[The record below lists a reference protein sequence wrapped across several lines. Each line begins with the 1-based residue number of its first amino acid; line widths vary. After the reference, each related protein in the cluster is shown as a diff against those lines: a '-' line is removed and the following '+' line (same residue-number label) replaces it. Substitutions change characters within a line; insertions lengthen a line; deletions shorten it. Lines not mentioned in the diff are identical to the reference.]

1 MTTSPAEFAALRS
14 STADLLRGLTD
25 EQWSDADVRAPSLL
39 PDWTRGHVLAHI
51 ARNAD
56 GIARTLSGAL
66 RGEKLARYPDGM
78 AGRNA
83 DIEAGAGRPLAEQ
96 LLDVEQSADRLDR
109 LFAAVADANSWDLE
123 CDDRT
128 AGEYVVGRWREV
140 EIHRVDLGGSYGASD
155 WPAAFVRYL
164 LPSLL
169 AGLDERVPDGTAVR
183 IEIAPE
189 DSVTTDLGGSVWTCG
204 TGEPAAVTGPD
215 WAVLAWLLGRP
226 SAAGDQLANAPELS
240 RWL

>member
-14 STADLLRGLTD
+14 STADLLRGLAD

-39 PDWTRGHVLAHI
+39 PDWTRGHVLAHL

-66 RGEKLARYPDGM
+66 RGEHLARYPGGA

-96 LLDVEQSADRLDR
+96 LLDVQQSAERLDR
-109 LFAAVADANSWDLE
+109 LFAAVADVDGWGLE

-128 AGEYVVGRWREV
+128 AGAYVGGRWREV
-140 EIHRVDLGGSYGASD
+140 EIHRVDLGGSYGAAD
-155 WPAAFVRYL
+155 WPSAFVRYL

-169 AGLDERVPDGTAVR
+169 SGLDDRVPDGTALR
-183 IEIAPE
+183 IQITPE
-189 DSVTTDLGGSVWTCG
+189 RSVTTDLGGSVWTCG
-204 TGEPAAVTGPD
+204 DGDPTAVTGPD

-226 SAAGDQLANAPELS
+226 AAAGAHLSGAPELA

>member
-1 MTTSPAEFAALRS
+1 MTTSPPEFAALRS

-25 EQWSDADVRAPSLL
+25 ERWSDADVHSPSLL
-39 PDWTRGHVLAHI
+39 PDWTRGHVLTHI

-66 RGEKLARYPDGM
+66 RGERLERYPDGV

-83 DIEAGAGRPLAEQ
+83 DIEAGAGRPVGEL

-109 LFAAVADANSWDLE
+109 LFAAVADQDGWDLE

-128 AGEYVVGRWREV
+128 AGEYVSGRWREV
-140 EIHRVDLGGSYGASD
+140 EIHRVDLGGSFGASD

-164 LPSLL
+164 LPQLL
-169 AGLDERVPDGTAVR
+169 AGLDERVPAGTAVR
-183 IEIAPE
+183 IEVTPE

-204 TGEPAAVTGPD
+204 DGEPAAVTGPD
-215 WAVLAWLLGRP
+215 WAVLAWLLGR
-226 SAAGDQLANAPELS
+226 SAAAGDRLANAPELS

>member
-1 MTTSPAEFAALRS
+1 MTTPLAELAALRS
-14 STADLLRGLTD
+14 STADLLRGLAD
-25 EQWSDADVRAPSLL
+25 EQWSDADVRAASLL
-39 PDWTRGHVLAHI
+39 PDWTRGHVLTHL

-66 RGEKLARYPDGM
+66 RGEHLARYPDGT

-83 DIEAGAGRPLAEQ
+83 DIEAGTGRPLAEQ
-96 LLDVEQSADRLDR
+96 LLDVQQSADRLDR
-109 LFAAVADANSWDLE
+109 LFAAVAEADGWGLE

-128 AGEYVVGRWREV
+128 AGAYVAGRWREV
-140 EIHRVDLGGSYGASD
+140 EIHRVDLGGSYGAAD

-169 AGLDERVPDGTAVR
+169 AGLDDRVPDGTAVR
-183 IEIAPE
+183 IEITPE
-189 DSVTTDLGGSVWTCG
+189 RSATTDLGGSVWTCG
-204 TGEPAAVTGPD
+204 DGEPTAVTGPD

-226 SAAGDQLANAPELS
+226 AAAGGQLAGAPELS

>member
-1 MTTSPAEFAALRS
+1 MTAPLAELAALRS
-14 STADLLRGLTD
+14 STADLLRGLAG
-25 EQWSDADVRAPSLL
+25 EQWSDADAHAPSLL
-39 PDWTRGHVLAHI
+39 PDWTRGHVLTHI

-56 GIARTLSGAL
+56 GIARTVSGAL
-66 RGEKLARYPDGM
+66 RGEHLARYPDGA

-83 DIEAGAGRPLAEQ
+83 DIEAGAGRPIAEL
-96 LLDVEQSADRLDR
+96 LLDVQQSADRLDR
-109 LFAAVADANSWDLE
+109 VLAAVADADSWHLE

-128 AGEYVVGRWREV
+128 AAEYVVGRWREV

-169 AGLDERVPDGTAVR
+169 SGLDDRVPDGTAVR
-183 IEIAPE
+183 IEVTPE
-189 DSVTTDLGGSVWTCG
+189 GSVTTDLGGSVWTCG
-204 TGEPAAVTGPD
+204 DGEPTAVTGPD

-226 SAAGDQLANAPELS
+226 AAAGDQLANAPELA

>member
-1 MTTSPAEFAALRS
+1 MTAPLAELAALRS
-14 STADLLRGLTD
+14 STADLLRGLAD
-25 EQWSDADVRAPSLL
+25 EQWSDADAQAPSLL
-39 PDWTRGHVLAHI
+39 PDWTRGHVLTHV

-56 GIARTLSGAL
+56 GIARTVSGAL
-66 RGEKLARYPDGM
+66 RGEHLARYPDGA

-83 DIEAGAGRPLAEQ
+83 DIEAGAGRPVADL
-96 LLDVEQSADRLDR
+96 LLDVQQSADRLDR
-109 LFAAVADANSWDLE
+109 VLAAVADADGWGLE
-123 CDDRT
+123 CDDRI
-128 AGEYVVGRWREV
+128 AGAYVSGRWREV
-140 EIHRVDLGGSYGASD
+140 EIHRVDLGGRYGASD

-169 AGLDERVPDGTAVR
+169 SGLDDRVPGGAAVR
-183 IEIAPE
+183 IEVTPE

-204 TGEPAAVTGPD
+204 DGAPTTVTGPD

-226 SAAGDQLANAPELS
+226 SAAGTHLSGAPELA